1 MASVYSKIVMTGL
14 MTNVYH
20 ANKDL
25 DLATEFVSKLIQSN
39 ANDLILYFFR
49 CVLLHIFSFFFVL
62 EKRHFILIKKA
73 IKNIYNKLIKELDS
87 IETK

>member
-20 ANKDL
+20 ANKNS
-25 DLATEFVSKLIQSN
+25 DLAMESVLKLIQLS

-49 CVLLHIFSFFFVL
+49 CVLLHIFLFFVL
-62 EKRHFILIKKA
+62 EKRHFILIKKQLK
-73 IKNIYNKLIKELDS
+73 IFITN
-87 IETK
+87 

>member
-25 DLATEFVSKLIQSN
+25 DLAMESVLKLIQLS

-49 CVLLHIFSFFFVL
+49 CVLLHIFFFFCL
-62 EKRHFILIKKA
+62 RKKTF
-73 IKNIYNKLIKELDS
+73 YPNKKS
-87 IETK
+87 N

>member
-39 ANDLILYFFR
+39 ANDLIIYF
-49 CVLLHIFSFFFVL
+49 
-62 EKRHFILIKKA
+62 
-73 IKNIYNKLIKELDS
+73 
-87 IETK
+87 